1 MLEFA
6 AENLKICYTCH
17 AIGQRSRTT
26 FHDINPL
33 SFPFQF
39 SFESWQYSK
48 YDAGRRSSFLSF
60 FLPFFTQR
68 SKDSFLSLV
77 NEIGLLTIVPSLGYL
92 ELEQAI
98 IKFQLD
104 LDQLDEG
111 AYFNPIR
118 GKSDRDRFLI
128 VQGEHD
134 FSSS

>member
-1 MLEFA
+1 M
-6 AENLKICYTCH
+6 
-17 AIGQRSRTT
+17 
-26 FHDINPL
+26 
-33 SFPFQF
+33 
-39 SFESWQYSK
+39 
-48 YDAGRRSSFLSF
+48 
-60 FLPFFTQR
+60 
-68 SKDSFLSLV
+68 SLV